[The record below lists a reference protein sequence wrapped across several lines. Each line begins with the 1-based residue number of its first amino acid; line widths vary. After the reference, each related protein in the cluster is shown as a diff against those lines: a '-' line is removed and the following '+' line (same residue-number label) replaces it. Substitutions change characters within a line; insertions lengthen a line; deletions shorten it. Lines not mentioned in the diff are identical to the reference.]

1 MFYFIFMNNP
11 AIQNNSTEIE
21 KLWTLLIK
29 KYMIT
34 FNDEYKMSNNSYNE
48 MKEEIEIIKKIYI
61 IVEGIVH
68 KITNSQKLNWFE
80 STKNMIKLYFPEILV
95 DSK

>member
-1 MFYFIFMNNP
+1 MNNP
-11 AIQNNSTEIE
+11 SIQNNTSDIE

-34 FNDEYKMSNNSYNE
+34 FNDENKKSENSYNE
-48 MKEEIEIIKKIYI
+48 KKEEIEIVKKIYI
-61 IVEGIVH
+61 MVEGIVH

-80 STKNMIKLYFPEILV
+80 STKNMIKLYFPEVLV
-95 DSK
+95 DSKNI